1 MPQWQQQMAN
11 IRKREG
17 KDGRI
22 SYRVQVRLLGYE
34 PEYATF
40 SRKTDANQWAQQTE
54 AAMREGRHMV
64 INESKKH
71 TLAELVDRY
80 LESLERKN
88 PHAYPKQRQILS
100 WWKHQLGA
108 RTLANLTP
116 ALIAEQ
122 RDALLTE
129 NIGATETPQH
139 RSPAT
144 ANRYLAAL
152 SKACT
157 VAVREWH
164 WLQDNPVMRVQKER
178 ESPGRVRYL
187 TPEEKDVL
195 LAACGNSPVPQLELI
210 VMLALT
216 TGMRRGEIL
225 ALRWPDINL
234 DRCSIVLHKTKNNE
248 RRAIPIVPSVLA
260 LLGKHAQ
267 VRHLHTDIVFA
278 HNNQDRAIDFDHAF
292 QDTVRAAKIEN
303 FRFHDLRHTAASYLA
318 MSGATTPEIAAVLGH
333 KTLAMVKRYAHLS
346 DQHTG
351 AVVERMTKKFFA

>member
-1 MPQWQQQMAN
+1 MAN
-11 IRKREG
+11 IRERKG

-22 SYRVQVRLLGYE
+22 SYRVQIRLLGS
-34 PEYATF
+34 PAQHATF
-40 SRKTDANQWAQQTE
+40 ERKTDAKRWAQQIE
-54 AAMREGRHMV
+54 AAIREGRHIV
-64 INESKKH
+64 VNESKKH
-71 TLAELVDRY
+71 TVADLVDRH
-80 LESLERKN
+80 LESLERKS
-88 PHAYPKQRQILS
+88 PHAYPKQRQILL
-100 WWKHQLGA
+100 WWKDRLGA

-116 ALIAEQ
+116 AVIAEQ
-122 RDALLTE
+122 RDALLAE
-129 NIGATETPQH
+129 NIGAIEIPQH

-157 VAVREWH
+157 VAIREWY
-164 WLQDNPVMRVQKER
+164 WLQDNPVTRVQKER
-178 ESPGRVRYL
+178 ENPGRVRYL
-187 TPEEKDVL
+187 TPEEKDAL
-195 LAACGNSPVPQLELI
+195 LAACSKSPISQLELI

-225 ALRWPDINL
+225 ALRWPDIDLN
-234 DRCSIVLHKTKNNE
+234 RGSIVLHKTKNNE
-248 RRAIPIVPSVLA
+248 RRAVPIVPSLLA

-267 VRHLHTDIVFA
+267 VRHLHTDLVFA
-278 HNNQDRAIDFDHAF
+278 RVDRDRAIDVDHAF

-318 MSGATTPEIAAVLGH
+318 MSGATTAEIAAVLGH

-351 AVVERMTKKFFA
+351 AVVERMTKKFFG